1 MKKLICAFLALAL
14 VLGLCVIPSFA
25 ENENLAL
32 GKDVVVDMEIQTAGD
47 VPDMGNF
54 WSSTFLTDGLWPAF
68 LGSGTP
74 ELGWYSSSQQQ
85 DNVEITLELDLED
98 VYKIDEIKVLPQ
110 KFLGGMTFPSEYE
123 VSISADGKNYESI
136 GTDSH
141 SGEFIFTSY
150 NPGDPFKDECYT
162 EINIPTFSA
171 GGKAAR
177 YVLLHIT
184 KMGADP
190 GDGLYYSG
198 IGELEVYGDPNP
210 VQKETPVPEVTEAP
224 TDAPTEA
231 ATEAPVENPTEEA
244 TEPAEQPTE
253 AAEEPTEAPE
263 EPTAEPATEAPEEP
277 TQAPEEPTQAPEEPT
292 AEPVEEPTKAPEE
305 ATAEPAEKPTEKP
318 AKKGC
323 GSFATGTLAVVCLAG
338 AALIIVRKKH

>member
-190 GDGLYYSG
+190 GDGLLLPEHCVDQRALPAAGRSQKHH
-198 IGELEVYGDPNP
+198 IDPS
-210 VQKETPVPEVTEAP
+210 VIHVDDLFIAGFFSVLTQIDLFLISERKHGHLLIAVPLP
-224 TDAPTEA
+224 
-231 ATEAPVENPTEEA
+231 
-244 TEPAEQPTE
+244 
-253 AAEEPTEAPE
+253 
-263 EPTAEPATEAPEEP
+263 
-277 TQAPEEPTQAPEEPT
+277 
-292 AEPVEEPTKAPEE
+292 KYRR
-305 ATAEPAEKPTEKP
+305 
-318 AKKGC
+318 
-323 GSFATGTLAVVCLAG
+323 S
-338 AALIIVRKKH
+338 